1 VDSAFASNLKLEY
14 LGKAVK
20 NIHLNKTKNQNDL
33 GLDDHLGVFPV
44 SKKIAAQTL

>member
-20 NIHLNKTKNQNDL
+20 NIFLYKTKNQNDL
-33 GLDDHLGVFPV
+33 GLDDHLGAFPV